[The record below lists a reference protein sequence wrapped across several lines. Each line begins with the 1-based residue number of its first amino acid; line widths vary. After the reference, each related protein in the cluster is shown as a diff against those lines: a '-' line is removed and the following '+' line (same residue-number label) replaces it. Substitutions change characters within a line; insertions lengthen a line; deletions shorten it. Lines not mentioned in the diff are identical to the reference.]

1 MEILDI
7 VDENGNPTGE
17 TVERT
22 QAHARGIRHRTA
34 HVWLVRMRNGCPE
47 ILLQKRCSSKESF
60 PGCYD
65 ISSAG
70 HIPAGSDFVPSAI
83 RELQEELG
91 VGAEP
96 EELIFCGDRQAVWI
110 GSFGGKPFLDSE
122 VARVFLLRRDLPE
135 SAFHLQAEEVSAVRW
150 MGLAEVIAAVKENT
164 IPHCIYLD
172 ELQMVQKKLDGY
184 STSESGK

>member
-34 HVWLVRMRNGCPE
+34 HVWLVRMKNGCPE
-47 ILLQKRCSSKESF
+47 ILLQKRCGSKESF
-60 PGCYD
+60 PDCYD

-70 HIPAGSDFVPSAI
+70 HIPAGSDFAPSAI

-91 VGAEP
+91 IHAEP
-96 EELIFCGDRQAVWI
+96 EELIFCGDRRAMWI

-122 VARVFLLRRDLPE
+122 VARVFLLWRDWPE
-135 SAFHLQAEEVSAVRW
+135 TAFRLQVEEVAAVRW
-150 MGLAEVIAAVKENT
+150 MRLADVITAVKEDA

-172 ELQMVQKKLDGY
+172 ELQMVEKKLQENIGARL
-184 STSESGK
+184 GK

>member
-7 VDENGNPTGE
+7 VDESGNPTGK

-22 QAHARGIRHRTA
+22 QAHTQGIRHRTA
-34 HVWLVRMRNGCPE
+34 HVWLARMKNGCPE
-47 ILLQKRCSSKESF
+47 LLLQKRCDSKESF

-91 VGAEP
+91 VCAEP
-96 EELIFCGDRQAVWI
+96 EELIFCGDRRAVWI
-110 GSFGGKPFLDSE
+110 GSFGGKPFVDSE
-122 VARVFLLRRDLPE
+122 VARVFLLLRDLPE
-135 SAFHLQAEEVSAVRW
+135 TAFHLQAEEVSSVGW
-150 MGLAEVIAAVKENT
+150 MSLTDVIAAVQGDT

-172 ELQMVQKKLDGY
+172 ELQMVQKKLDAY
-184 STSESGK
+184 NMAESRK